1 MTQTAKLVNLD
12 DICIDAGTQAR
23 VKLSQATIDDY
34 AEQIKDG
41 AEFKPVI
48 IYADGI
54 RQYLVDGFHRYF
66 AHQQAGREDMAAYIT
81 NNTLR
86 AAIKASLSVNSRHGL
101 PRTHADKRKS
111 VRTALDDFEWQDESD
126 AEIAKM
132 CDVSKSLVRK
142 MREELNKPR
151 DAVKY
156 KTMTGKDAVRA
167 VPAKDKAVAEPVVAP
182 KQEENHDKEAMQM
195 LNQDVERLTARV
207 AVAAMEATED
217 EKTMAQTMLD
227 DYREQIRILTIE
239 VEAVKR
245 SRDTYQN
252 ENSQLMKQV
261 AMLQRQLKKV
271 TVI

>member
-23 VKLSQATIDDY
+23 VKLSQATINDY

-41 AEFKPVI
+41 AEFKPVV

-66 AHQQAGREDMAAYIT
+66 AHKQAGREEMAAYIT
-81 NNTLR
+81 SNTLR
-86 AAIKASLSVNSRHGL
+86 AAVKASLSVNAKHGL
-101 PRTHADKRKS
+101 PRTHADKRKA
-111 VRTALDDFEWQDESD
+111 VQRALDDFEWQDESD

-132 CDVSKSLVRK
+132 CVVSKSLVRK
-142 MREELNKPR
+142 MRDELNKPR
-151 DAVKY
+151 EKVKF
-156 KTMTGKDAVRA
+156 KTSTGKDAVRA
-167 VPAKDKAVAEPVVAP
+167 LPTKEKPAPAVAPEP
-182 KQEENHDKEAMQM
+182 KENHDKEAMAM
-195 LNQDVERLTARV
+195 LNQDVERLTVRL
-207 AVAAMEATED
+207 AVAAMEATEE

-261 AMLQRQLKKV
+261 AMLQRQLKKS
-271 TVI
+271 